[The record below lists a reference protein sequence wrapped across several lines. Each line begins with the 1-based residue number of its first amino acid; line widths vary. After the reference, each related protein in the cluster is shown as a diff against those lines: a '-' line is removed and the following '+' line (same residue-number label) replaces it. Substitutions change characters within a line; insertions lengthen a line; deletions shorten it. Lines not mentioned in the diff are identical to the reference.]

1 MSAPYGMLGAEEP
14 QSRPLSIEDGT
25 YETLRRRILEGRIAP
40 GSALAL
46 AELAEGLDVSTM
58 PVRAAL
64 ARLRTEGLV
73 RQLRSRVSIV
83 APLEQ
88 EDFEEIQAI
97 RSGIEAFAARLGAE
111 QLDADGVE
119 TMELLLGD
127 LRKAAEAE
135 DLREYLSR
143 EWEFH
148 AICYRAARRESLMR
162 LVEDYR
168 RRAERYV
175 RLVITSSPRFEH
187 PVHIQELLLEA
198 VREHDGARAEQ
209 VVRDAI
215 EWSVNQV
222 TTILDRREEFGL

>member
-1 MSAPYGMLGAEEP
+1 MTPSSGMLGAEEP
-14 QSRPLSIEDGT
+14 LARPLSIEDGT
-25 YETLRRRILEGRIAP
+25 YEALRRRILDGRIAP
-40 GSALAL
+40 GTALAL
-46 AELAEGLDVSTM
+46 AELAEELDVSTM

-64 ARLRTEGLV
+64 ARLRSDGLV

-111 QLDADGVE
+111 KLDPDGVE
-119 TMELLLGD
+119 TMELLLE
-127 LRKAAEAE
+127 RVRSAAEAE
-135 DLREYLSR
+135 DLGEYLSR

-148 AICYRAARRESLMR
+148 AICYRAARRASLMR

-175 RLVITSSPRFEH
+175 RLVVASSPRFEH

-198 VREHDGARAEQ
+198 VRDHDGARAEQ
-209 VVRDAI
+209 VVRDAM
-215 EWSVNQV
+215 EWSVTQV
-222 TTILDRREEFGL
+222 TTILGSRDEPAV